1 MLGFETKFEISGLM
15 EHLLWLNYGLIT
27 IEYNHDYDSAGLIII
42 TMNTK
47 NMMCYGINQGFV
59 LVITLIDQ

>member
-1 MLGFETKFEISGLM
+1 MLGFETKFEISGPM
-15 EHLLWLNYGLIT
+15 EHLLWLNYGLI
-27 IEYNHDYDSAGLIII
+27 IDYNHDYDSAGLIII
-42 TMNTK
+42 TIITK